1 MRLWEVRCQSLT
13 LVQLSERESPR
24 SMLHAPA
31 PHDRYE
37 DSFHITAIDNM
48 IVSENHLEVSEYY
61 SHHRALSARS
71 CPPPR
76 VAPRLHHATT
86 LRLTPPRPHLPAL
99 SHPRKKAQ
107 IRPPS
112 PAAAV
117 RPATPR
123 IRLPPPPRAV
133 RPAPCLPGTKKFP
146 HHRRTRANTSPLII
160 IIISTTRDRAIFF
173 GLHTAA
179 RPHDRLASSQSKE

>member
-1 MRLWEVRCQSLT
+1 M
-13 LVQLSERESPR
+13 QLSERESPR

-86 LRLTPPRPHLPAL
+86 LRLTPPRPHLSAP

-112 PAAAV
+112 PTAAV

-123 IRLPPPPRAV
+123 IRLPPSPASRPSRTLPT
-133 RPAPCLPGTKKFP
+133 RNQKIPAPPANPSEYVATRHHHQHDKGPRNLFRPP
-146 HHRRTRANTSPLII
+146 HRSK
-160 IIISTTRDRAIFF
+160 
-173 GLHTAA
+173 AA
-179 RPHDRLASSQSKE
+179 